1 MDRAL
6 AVSCICVGRNTPQAT
21 TAERSWYR
29 PDLDRDY
36 LANLSPD
43 HDHAPRRPMAR
54 PEGSR
59 PPVKIKKLA
68 ASALLPAAAAA
79 GLTLSTGAAAHAA
92 PAPHAQADRAA
103 TAWVTAR
110 QDDSLARLGAPY
122 HYSWQVMWATP
133 ANYLHVRNVNSVPA
147 GERIRVPSNPL
158 LRAEQF
164 KALWRR
170 EAIETREATARA
182 EAARAAAAHQA
193 AAAAA
198 QAEAARSAA
207 SSQAQSQPAASGPSV
222 TAGESS
228 FEQCVAWRE
237 SGDTPTDPDGLFGIL
252 PSVWQSLGYSGTAG
266 QASVAQQQAAFNR
279 LYAEYGSQ
287 PWAPSDG
294 C

>member
-1 MDRAL
+1 
-6 AVSCICVGRNTPQAT
+6 
-21 TAERSWYR
+21 
-29 PDLDRDY
+29 
-36 LANLSPD
+36 
-43 HDHAPRRPMAR
+43 MAR

-59 PPVKIKKLA
+59 PPVNIKKLA

-92 PAPHAQADRAA
+92 PAPHAQPGRAA
-103 TAWVTAR
+103 TGWVTAR

-147 GERIRVPSNPL
+147 GERIAITSNPL

-164 KALWRR
+164 KALWRH
-170 EAIETREATARA
+170 EAIEARETTARA
-182 EAARAAAAHQA
+182 EAARVAAARQ

-198 QAEAARSAA
+198 QAVAARESAA
-207 SSQAQSQPAASGPSV
+207 SQAQSQPAASGPTV
-222 TAGESS
+222 TAGQSS

-266 QASVAQQQAAFNR
+266 QAPVAQQQAAFNR